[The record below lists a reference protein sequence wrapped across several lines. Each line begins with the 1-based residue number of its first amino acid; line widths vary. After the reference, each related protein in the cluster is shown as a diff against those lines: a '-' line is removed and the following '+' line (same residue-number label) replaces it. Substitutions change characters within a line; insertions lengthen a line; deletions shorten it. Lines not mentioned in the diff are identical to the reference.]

1 MLEGRD
7 GFNEFDRWVCVTR
20 SLGAVRNVAEQ
31 VSRTGMS
38 NKSVKFL
45 SSIAPSSPSHAR
57 IEGDY
62 LIVRKSCNIG

>member
-31 VSRTGMS
+31 DRALECLT
-38 NKSVKFL
+38 KAL
-45 SSIAPSSPSHAR
+45 SSFPRLPPRVPPTPVLKGI
-57 IEGDY
+57 I
-62 LIVRKSCNIG
+62 